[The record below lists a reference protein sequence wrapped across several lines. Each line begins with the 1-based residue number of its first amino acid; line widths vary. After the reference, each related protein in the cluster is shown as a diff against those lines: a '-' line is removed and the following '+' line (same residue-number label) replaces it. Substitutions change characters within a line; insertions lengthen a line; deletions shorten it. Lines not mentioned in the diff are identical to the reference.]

1 MAENLFQPGVASGV
15 VVVMGR
21 IVALSSGKGG
31 VGKTVTTVHLAAALA
46 KFNKNVITVDANL
59 TTSNL
64 GLHLGIPLY
73 PVTLQDVI
81 RGKAKI
87 QDATY
92 FHPAGFRIIP
102 ADVSLS
108 KLMLPDASDLINVFY
123 KVAEDADFV
132 LIDSAAGLGKEAV
145 SSIEAADEMITVTN
159 PELSALTDALKLGK
173 MAERLET
180 KNLGIVLNRVRNE
193 RHEFSRNSVEDFLE
207 LPLLG
212 HVHEDSN
219 VRRAIA
225 NKQPV
230 VNYSPYSRSS
240 NQFKSIAARLI
251 GEEYSPRSFLAHRL
265 FGWLK

>member
-1 MAENLFQPGVASGV
+1 
-15 VVVMGR
+15 MGR

-31 VGKTVTTVHLAAALA
+31 VGKTVTTVNLAAALA
-46 KFNKNVITVDANL
+46 HFNKKVVTIDANL

-81 RGKAKI
+81 RGKAKVH
-87 QDATY
+87 DATY

-108 KLMLPDASDLINVFY
+108 KLMLPNASELLNVFY
-123 KVAEDADFV
+123 KVAEDSDFV

-173 MAERLET
+173 VAERLET

-193 RHEFSRNSVEDFLE
+193 RQEFSRNSVEDFLE

-212 HVHEDSN
+212 HVHEDRN
-219 VRRAIA
+219 VRKAIS

-230 VNYSPYSRSS
+230 VTYSPFSRSS
-240 NQFKSIAARLI
+240 NQFKHIAAKLV
-251 GEEYSPRSFLAHRL
+251 GEEYNPRSHIVQRL
-265 FGWLK
+265 FGWLR

>member
-1 MAENLFQPGVASGV
+1 
-15 VVVMGR
+15 MGR

-31 VGKTVTTVHLAAALA
+31 VGKTVTTVNLAASLSQFKKKVVA
-46 KFNKNVITVDANL
+46 IDANL

-81 RGKAKI
+81 NKKARVE
-87 QDATY
+87 DATY
-92 FHPAGFRIIP
+92 FHPAGFRIMP

-108 KLMLPDASDLINVFY
+108 KLMLPKANELLNVFY

-132 LIDSAAGLGKEAV
+132 LIDSAAGLGREAV
-145 SSIEAADEMITVTN
+145 AAIEAADEMITVTN

-173 MAERLET
+173 MAERMDT

-207 LPLLG
+207 LPILG
-212 HVHEDSN
+212 HVHEDQN
-219 VRRAIA
+219 VRRSIA

-230 VNYSPYSRSS
+230 VAYSPYSRSA
-240 NQFKSIAARLI
+240 NQFKGIAARLI
-251 GEEYSPRSFLAHRL
+251 GEEYTPRSFLVQRL

>member
-1 MAENLFQPGVASGV
+1 
-15 VVVMGR
+15 MGR
-21 IVALSSGKGG
+21 IIALSSGKGG
-31 VGKTVTTVHLAAALA
+31 VGKTVTTVNLAAALA
-46 KFNKNVITVDANL
+46 RFNKKVITIDANL

-81 RGKAKI
+81 NGKAKI
-87 QDATY
+87 RDATY
-92 FHPAGFRIIP
+92 YHPAGFRIMP

-108 KLMLPDASDLINVFY
+108 KLMLPDAKQLLDVFY
-123 KVAEDADFV
+123 KAAENADFV

-173 MAERLET
+173 VAERLET
-180 KNLGIVLNRVRNE
+180 KNLGIVLNRIRNE

-207 LPLLG
+207 LPILG
-212 HVHEDSN
+212 HVHEDRN
-219 VRRAIA
+219 VRKAIA

-240 NQFKSIAARLI
+240 NQFRGIAAKLL
-251 GEEYSPRSFLAHRL
+251 GEEYKPRSFLVQRM
-265 FGWLK
+265 FGWLR

>member
-1 MAENLFQPGVASGV
+1 
-15 VVVMGR
+15 MGR
-21 IVALSSGKGG
+21 IIALSSGKGG
-31 VGKTVTTVHLAAALA
+31 VGKTVTTVNLSAALSH
-46 KFNKNVITVDANL
+46 FNRKVVAVDANL

-81 RGKAKI
+81 RGKARVE
-87 QDATY
+87 DAMY
-92 FHPAGFRIIP
+92 YHPAGFRIIP

-108 KLMLPDASDLINVFY
+108 KLMLPKAKDLVEVFY
-123 KVAEDADFV
+123 ELSSDADFV
-132 LIDSAAGLGKEAV
+132 LIDSAAGLGREAV
-145 SSIEAADEMITVTN
+145 AAIEAADEMITVTN

-173 MAERLET
+173 LAERCDT
-180 KNLGIVLNRVRNE
+180 KNLGIVLNRVRDE
-193 RHEFSRNSVEDFLE
+193 KHEFSKESVRDFLE

-212 HVHEDSN
+212 HVHEDQN

-230 VNYSPYSRSS
+230 VSYSPNSRASH
-240 NQFKSIAARLI
+240 QFKSIAARLV
-251 GEEYSPRSFLAHRL
+251 GEEYSPRTFLVQRM

>member
-1 MAENLFQPGVASGV
+1 
-15 VVVMGR
+15 MGR

-31 VGKTVTTVHLAAALA
+31 VGKTVTTVNLAAALA
-46 KFNKNVITVDANL
+46 HFNKKVVAVDANL

-81 RGKAKI
+81 KGKAKVD
-87 QDATY
+87 DAMY

-108 KLMLPDASDLINVFY
+108 KLMLPKANDLINVLY
-123 KVAEDADFV
+123 GLAEDADFV
-132 LIDSAAGLGKEAV
+132 LIDSAAGLGREAV
-145 SSIEAADEMITVTN
+145 ASIEAADEMITVTN

-173 MAERLET
+173 MAERLDT

-193 RHEFSRNSVEDFLE
+193 RHEFSRDSVQDFLE
-207 LPLLG
+207 LPMLG
-212 HVHEDSN
+212 HVHEDRN

-230 VNYSPYSRSS
+230 VSYSPFSRSAH
-240 NQFKSIAARLI
+240 QFKGIAARII
-251 GEEYSPRSFLAHRL
+251 GEEYSPRASVVQRI
-265 FGWLK
+265 FGWLR